1 MNDHDPLIQK
11 ECCRFVIKQFFV
23 MWWHRTS
30 FWEIGNSSLLFYL
43 SIRLHQWLIC
53 ESNEGNLKIKYASSC
68 AFSIVECIGTSKSCA
83 FFISSSLF
91 CWSRRSSLCT
101 SLLSIYFL
109 WLNIIKKN
117 LPWNILLT
125 QLKVT
130 MTNNRLNLS
139 LIPVPYLHY
148 TIAFQK
154 WLIYVWFGAIQ
165 KLDSELHG
173 TKFLVILLSNKC
185 WNQNLK
191 IFNTVSSYYCFDERY
206 YFCLEARIFC
216 ENADISKI

>member
-1 MNDHDPLIQK
+1 MYWNIQK
-11 ECCRFVIKQFFV
+11 LRILYLFESFLLKQKKFVVYLFAFYIFSMTQYNKEKSS
-23 MWWHRTS
+23 MKYS
-30 FWEIGNSSLLFYL
+30 LNSTKGY
-43 SIRLHQWLIC
+43 
-53 ESNEGNLKIKYASSC
+53 
-68 AFSIVECIGTSKSCA
+68 
-83 FFISSSLF
+83 
-91 CWSRRSSLCT
+91 
-101 SLLSIYFL
+101 
-109 WLNIIKKN
+109 
-117 LPWNILLT
+117 
-125 QLKVT
+125 
-130 MTNNRLNLS
+130 
-139 LIPVPYLHY
+139 HY